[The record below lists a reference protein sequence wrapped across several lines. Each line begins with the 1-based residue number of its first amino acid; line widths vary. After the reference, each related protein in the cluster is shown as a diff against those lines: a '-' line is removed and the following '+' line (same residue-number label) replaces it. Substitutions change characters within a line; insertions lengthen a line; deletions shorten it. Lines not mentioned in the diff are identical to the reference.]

1 MQFVQL
7 RKLELSLPMFK
18 NTKTVAFTLSF
29 TLLPFAPFMETVSAS
44 ASCAKINAT
53 KTVKGVKYTC
63 VNSGKKKIWTKVV
76 APATTTTTTVPLPVL
91 ATTPR
96 TPPLSGTGFL
106 DADLITASDPTVFQ
120 TLTAKGQAERTM
132 FDRRPAAFIKLNA
145 FLFEAKY
152 GDGLTVEIQ
161 VNPEFGS
168 SAAAQLQAE
177 KYAPVIGRLPKGLR
191 LSVETVW
198 IHKGIYDFG
207 GGNKNLLIH
216 TERGDEYI
224 ASGFLE
230 EIFLHEGV
238 HTSLDDPYATSTGW
252 LAAQKNDQSNFIST
266 YARDNSTREDLAES
280 FVAWFAAR
288 HRSSRI
294 TSDNA
299 STITQTIPNRLAY
312 FDSLKIDLAPLK

>member
-1 MQFVQL
+1 M
-7 RKLELSLPMFK
+7 
-18 NTKTVAFTLSF
+18 
-29 TLLPFAPFMETVSAS
+29 
-44 ASCAKINAT
+44 
-53 KTVKGVKYTC
+53 KGVNYTC
-63 VNSGKKKIWTKVV
+63 VNSGKKKIWTKAA
-76 APATTTTTTVPLPVL
+76 APVITTTTTTVPLPVL

-96 TPPLSGTGFL
+96 TPPFSGTGFF

-145 FLFEAKY
+145 FLFDAKY
-152 GDGLTVEIQ
+152 SDGLTIEIQ

-252 LAAQKNDQSNFIST
+252 LTAQKNDQGNFIST
-266 YARDNSTREDLAES
+266 YARDNPTREDLAES
-280 FVAWFAAR
+280 FLVWFAVR
-288 HRSSRI
+288 HRSARI

-299 STITQTIPNRLAY
+299 STVTQTMPNRLAY

>member
-1 MQFVQL
+1 MLNFQKVIAL
-7 RKLELSLPMFK
+7 
-18 NTKTVAFTLSF
+18 TVSF
-29 TLLPFAPFMETVSAS
+29 TFLPLAPLMTSVGAS
-44 ASCAKINAT
+44 AACAKINAT

-63 VNSGKKKIWTKVV
+63 VNSGKKKIWTKVA
-76 APATTTTTTVPLPVL
+76 APVTTTTTTTTTTVPLPVL

-96 TPPLSGTGFL
+96 TPPFSGTGFF
-106 DADLITASDPTVFQ
+106 DPDLITAADPTVFQ

-145 FLFEAKY
+145 FLFDAKY
-152 GDGLTVEIQ
+152 SDGLTIEIQ

-191 LSVETVW
+191 MSVETVW

-252 LAAQKNDQSNFIST
+252 LAAQKNDQGNFISA

-280 FVAWFAAR
+280 FVVWFAVR
-288 HRSSRI
+288 HRSARI

-299 STITQTIPNRLAY
+299 STVTQTMPNRLAY
-312 FDSLKIDLAPLK
+312 FDSLKIDLTPLK

>member
-1 MQFVQL
+1 ML
-7 RKLELSLPMFK
+7 WLMMFK
-18 NTKTVAFTLSF
+18 ITKAVALTLSF
-29 TLLPFAPFMETVSAS
+29 TLLPLAPLTAGVNAS
-44 ASCAKINAT
+44 AKCTKLNST
-53 KTVKGVKYTC
+53 KTVKGVNYTC
-63 VNSGKKKIWTKVV
+63 VNSGKKKIWTKAA
-76 APATTTTTTVPLPVL
+76 APVITTTTTVPLPVL

-96 TPPLSGTGFL
+96 TPPFSGTGFF

-145 FLFEAKY
+145 FLFDAKY
-152 GDGLTVEIQ
+152 SDGLTIEIQ

-168 SAAAQLQAE
+168 SAVAQLQAE

-252 LAAQKNDQSNFIST
+252 LTAQKNDQGNFIST
-266 YARDNSTREDLAES
+266 YARDNPTREDLAES
-280 FVAWFAAR
+280 FLVWFAVR
-288 HRSSRI
+288 HRSARI

-299 STITQTIPNRLAY
+299 STVTQTMPNRLAY

>member
-1 MQFVQL
+1 MQSF
-7 RKLELSLPMFK
+7 RMFK
-18 NTKTVAFTLSF
+18 VTKTVAITLSF
-29 TLLPFAPFMETVSAS
+29 TLLPLAPLTAGVNAS
-44 ASCAKINAT
+44 AKCSKLNST
-53 KTVKGVKYTC
+53 KTVKGVQYTC
-63 VNSGKKKIWTKVV
+63 VNSGKKKIWTKVA
-76 APATTTTTTVPLPVL
+76 APVTSTTTTTVPLPVL

-96 TPPLSGTGFL
+96 TPPFSGTGFF

-120 TLTAKGQAERTM
+120 TLTAKGQAEREM

-145 FLFEAKY
+145 FLFDAKY
-152 GDGLTVEIQ
+152 SDGLTIEIQ

-198 IHKGIYDFG
+198 IHKGSYDFG

-238 HTSLDDPYATSTGW
+238 HTSLDGPYATSTGW
-252 LAAQKNDQSNFIST
+252 LTAQKNDQGNFIST
-266 YARDNSTREDLAES
+266 YARDNPTREDLAES
-280 FVAWFAAR
+280 FVVWFAVR
-288 HRSSRI
+288 HRSARI
-294 TSDNA
+294 ASDNA
-299 STITQTIPNRLAY
+299 STVTQTMPNRLAY

>member
-1 MQFVQL
+1 
-7 RKLELSLPMFK
+7 MFK
-18 NTKTVAFTLSF
+18 ITKTVALTLSF

-63 VNSGKKKIWTKVV
+63 VSSGKKKIWTKVA
-76 APATTTTTTVPLPVL
+76 APVTTTTTTTIPLPVL

-145 FLFEAKY
+145 FLFDAKFS
-152 GDGLTVEIQ
+152 DGLTIEIQ

-198 IHKGIYDFG
+198 IHQGIYDFG

-224 ASGFLE
+224 TSGFLE

-238 HTSLDDPYATSTGW
+238 HTSLDDLYATSTGW

-280 FVAWFAAR
+280 FVAWFAVR

-294 TSDNA
+294 TSDGA

>member
-1 MQFVQL
+1 
-7 RKLELSLPMFK
+7 MFK
-18 NTKTVAFTLSF
+18 VTKTVALTLSF
-29 TLLPFAPFMETVSAS
+29 TLLPLAPLTAGVNAS
-44 ASCAKINAT
+44 AKCSKLNST
-53 KTVKGVKYTC
+53 KTVKGVQYTC
-63 VNSGKKKIWTKVV
+63 VNSGKKKIWTKVA
-76 APATTTTTTVPLPVL
+76 APVTSTTTTTVPLPVL

-96 TPPLSGTGFL
+96 TPPFSGTGFF

-120 TLTAKGQAERTM
+120 TLTAKGQAERSM

-145 FLFEAKY
+145 FLFDAKY
-152 GDGLTVEIQ
+152 SDGLTIEIQ

-252 LAAQKNDQSNFIST
+252 LTAQKNDQGNFIST
-266 YARDNSTREDLAES
+266 YARDNPTREDLAES
-280 FVAWFAAR
+280 FLGWFAVR
-288 HRSSRI
+288 HRSARI
-294 TSDNA
+294 TSDIA
-299 STITQTIPNRLAY
+299 STVTQTMPNRLAY
-312 FDSLKIDLAPLK
+312 FDSLKIVLAPIK

>member
-1 MQFVQL
+1 MLKVQKVIAL
-7 RKLELSLPMFK
+7 
-18 NTKTVAFTLSF
+18 TVSF
-29 TLLPFAPFMETVSAS
+29 TFLPLAPLMAGVNAS
-44 ASCAKINAT
+44 ANCTKINAT

-63 VNSGKKKIWTKVV
+63 VNSGKKKIWTKVA
-76 APATTTTTTVPLPVL
+76 APVTTTTPTTSTTVPLPVL

-96 TPPLSGTGFL
+96 TPPFSGTGFF
-106 DADLITASDPTVFQ
+106 DPDLITASDPTVFQ

-132 FDRRPAAFIKLNA
+132 FDRRPAAFTKFNA
-145 FLFEAKY
+145 FLFDAKY
-152 GDGLTVEIQ
+152 SDGLTIEIQ

-238 HTSLDDPYATSTGW
+238 HTSLDEPYATSTGW
-252 LAAQKNDQSNFIST
+252 MAAQKNDQGNFISA

-280 FVAWFAAR
+280 FVVWFAVR
-288 HRSSRI
+288 HRSARI

-299 STITQTIPNRLAY
+299 STVTQTMPNRLAY

>member
-1 MQFVQL
+1 
-7 RKLELSLPMFK
+7 
-18 NTKTVAFTLSF
+18 
-29 TLLPFAPFMETVSAS
+29 
-44 ASCAKINAT
+44 
-53 KTVKGVKYTC
+53 VKGVQYTC
-63 VNSGKKKIWTKVV
+63 VNSGKKKIWTKVA
-76 APATTTTTTVPLPVL
+76 APVTTTTTTTVPLPVL

-96 TPPLSGTGFL
+96 TPPFSGTGFF

-145 FLFEAKY
+145 FLFDAKY
-152 GDGLTVEIQ
+152 SDGLTIEIQ

-252 LAAQKNDQSNFIST
+252 LTAQKNDQGNFIST
-266 YARDNSTREDLAES
+266 YARDNPTREDLAES
-280 FVAWFAAR
+280 FLVWFAVR
-288 HRSSRI
+288 HRSARI

-299 STITQTIPNRLAY
+299 STVTQTMPNRLAY

>member
-1 MQFVQL
+1 
-7 RKLELSLPMFK
+7 MFK
-18 NTKTVAFTLSF
+18 VTKTVAITLSF
-29 TLLPFAPFMETVSAS
+29 ALLPLAPLTAGVNAS
-44 ASCAKINAT
+44 AKCSKLNST
-53 KTVKGVKYTC
+53 KTVKGFQYTC
-63 VNSGKKKIWTKVV
+63 VNSGKKKIWTKVA
-76 APATTTTTTVPLPVL
+76 APVTSTTTTTVLLPVL

-96 TPPLSGTGFL
+96 TPPFSGTGFF

-120 TLTAKGQAERTM
+120 TLTAKGQAERSM

-145 FLFEAKY
+145 FLFDAKY
-152 GDGLTVEIQ
+152 SDGLTIEIQ

-252 LAAQKNDQSNFIST
+252 LTAQKNDQGNFISE
-266 YARDNSTREDLAES
+266 YARDNPTREDLAES
-280 FVAWFAAR
+280 FLVWFAVR
-288 HRSSRI
+288 HRSARI

-299 STITQTIPNRLAY
+299 STVTQTMPNRLAY